1 MHEHVFVLSPE
12 INSNHPDVM
21 GDEAK
26 READAIDRLNELNTR
41 GVDAILDLTDI
52 GLGS

>member
-12 INSNHPDVM
+12 IHHNYPEVW

-26 READAIDRLNELNTR
+26 READAIARLNELNSR
-41 GVDAILDLTDI
+41 GVTASST
-52 GLGS
+52 

>member
-12 INSNHPDVM
+12 IHHNYPEVW

-26 READAIDRLNELNTR
+26 READAVARLGELKSR
-41 GVDAILDLTDI
+41 GVGHASST
-52 GLGS
+52 